1 VICIYYNVNATIRKF
16 RQEMQT
22 VVSRSSIVNC
32 NWQAFVM
39 ISFGGWANL

>member
-1 VICIYYNVNATIRKF
+1 MIYIHYNVNATIRKF

-22 VVSRSSIVNC
+22 VVSRSSLVNC

-39 ISFGGWANL
+39 ISSGAWANL